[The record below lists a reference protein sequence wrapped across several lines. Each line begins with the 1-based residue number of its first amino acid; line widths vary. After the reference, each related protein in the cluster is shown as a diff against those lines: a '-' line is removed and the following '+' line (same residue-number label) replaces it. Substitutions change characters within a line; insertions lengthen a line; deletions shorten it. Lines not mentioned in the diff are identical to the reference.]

1 MRERLPLLVLLALGC
16 SGKDT
21 PPPCGMSRVLGPSL
35 LLSEFSQPGQT
46 LATPP
51 ARLPEHIVV
60 RFVAGPA
67 YSAIAGR
74 ADSLWVIGV
83 NGTLPTDIS
92 PGYGVLILDLQENPL
107 GVLLYE
113 GQVIDGAPVLGNVS
127 LGTRVVPLIG
137 IRVDPERIEEPNC
150 PLFPDSLAR

>member
-1 MRERLPLLVLLALGC
+1 MRFLSLLVLLALGC

-21 PPPCGMSRVLGPSL
+21 PRPCGMSRVLGPSL

-67 YSAIAGR
+67 FSAIAGR

-83 NGTLPTDIS
+83 NGTLPTDIV

-113 GQVIDGAPVLGNVS
+113 GAVIEGAPQLGSVS
-127 LGTRVVPLIG
+127 LGAQVVPLIG
-137 IRVDPERIEEPNC
+137 IRVDPERIQEPNC